1 MRLDRLQLT
10 CFRNFESV
18 AIALSPKLSVFVGAN
33 GSGKSSLIESLYYLG
48 FGRSFRSNKHTSL
61 IRRGDDSFTLF
72 ASGEQS
78 GTPFSVGIERR
89 RYDDTITVS
98 VNGQRSAKM
107 ADIVSLIPVQ
117 LFTPQSTDSILSSPL
132 ERRRSC
138 DWGLFHVEQE
148 FAAVSGRYSR
158 ILRHRNALLRS
169 SLGTPSSVND
179 LDYWTQ
185 TLAQVGSELSCLR
198 EAYLAKLAP
207 IFLGICE
214 EFLPEFNIEISYYR
228 GWEKELSLDQ
238 AMERK
243 IDTDARLGHTSI
255 GPHKADI
262 RIRVNGVAIQELLS
276 RGQQRMIVA
285 AFQLSQTVLHR
296 ECKKGDTLFLLDD
309 VGAELDA
316 NKRDIFIH
324 RLLALNSQVVV
335 TAIDAEQVAF
345 LNEYPIKKL
354 FHVEHNRVIE
364 Q

>member
-1 MRLDRLQLT
+1 
-10 CFRNFESV
+10 V
-18 AIALSPKLSVFVGAN
+18 AIELSPKLSLFVGAN
-33 GSGKSSLIESLYYLG
+33 GSGKSSLVESLYYLG
-48 FGRSFRSNKHTSL
+48 FGRSFRSNKPTSL
-61 IRRGDDSFTLF
+61 IRRGDDRFTVF

-78 GTPFSVGIERR
+78 GTPFTVGVERR
-89 RYDDTITVS
+89 RDDDAILVS

-107 ADIVSLIPVQ
+107 ADIASLIPVQ

-138 DWGLFHVEQE
+138 DWGLFHVEHE
-148 FAAVSGRYSR
+148 FVNVSGRYNR

-169 SLGTPSSVND
+169 SMGIPSNVND
-179 LDYWTQ
+179 LDYWTDA
-185 TLAQVGSELSCLR
+185 LAVVGSELSALR
-198 EAYLAKLAP
+198 EVYLAKLTP
-207 IFLGICE
+207 IFLGICK
-214 EFLPEFNIEISYYR
+214 EFLPEFNVEISYYR
-228 GWEKELSLDQ
+228 GWEKEVGLDQ
-238 AMERK
+238 AMARK
-243 IDTDARLGHTSI
+243 VDADTRLGHTSI

-296 ECKKGDTLFLLDD
+296 DCNKSDTLFLLDD

-316 NKRDIFIH
+316 NKRDIFIR

-335 TAIDAEQVAF
+335 TAIDAEQIAF
-345 LNEYPIKKL
+345 LNEYPIKKM